1 MKHYI
6 HILQVISEIGNALF
20 GPIRRKIEAKVSD
33 LFAHSK

>member
-20 GPIRRKIEAKVSD
+20 RPIRKAIDRK
-33 LFAHSK
+33 LFAQSK